1 MVVGLS
7 GPIVLITD
15 FGLKDPYVGVMKGVI
30 KTINPEAQ
38 IIDLTHNV
46 RKFDINAAAVI
57 LLVSA
62 KYFPRGSIFTC
73 VVDPGVGS
81 SRRAILI
88 VTKNYYLVGPDN
100 GCLSLLAEE
109 DGVIGVYDISRSPY
123 RLPRVS
129 GTFHGRDVFAPIA
142 AWLSRGLKPEQL
154 GEPIDDYVK
163 LDIQKPRVSGN
174 IIEGM
179 IIYIDHFGNIMSN
192 ISRELIEKVGI
203 RLGDTINVLLGSRGF
218 KCPYVRSFSNVP
230 EGEVACY
237 INSWGYFEIGINKS
251 SAAELLKVETG
262 EKIKIYK
269 YNPS

>member
-1 MVVGLS
+1 MR

-46 RKFDINAAAVI
+46 RQFDINAAAVI

-62 KYFPRGSIFTC
+62 KYFPRGTIFTC

-88 VTKNYYLVGPDN
+88 VTKKYYLVGPDN

-109 DGVIGVYDISRSPY
+109 DGVIGVYDISESPY

-129 GTFHGRDVFAPIA
+129 GTFHGRDIFAPIA
-142 AWLSRGLKPEQL
+142 AWLSRGLRPEQL
-154 GEPIDDYVK
+154 GKRIDDYVK
-163 LDIQKPRVSGN
+163 LDIQKPRITASVV
-174 IIEGM
+174 EGT

-192 ISRELIEKVGI
+192 IGHELLEKIGI
-203 RLGDTINVLLGSRGF
+203 KLGDTVNIIISSRGF
-218 KCPYVRSFSNVP
+218 KCQYVRSFSNVP

-251 SAAELLKVETG
+251 SAAELLKVKTG
-262 EKIKIYK
+262 ERIRIYK
-269 YNPS
+269 YRPS